1 MACFYDPRTDNRHTA
16 SNCQSRDTRKNAD
29 FQDGETCN
37 NYEGGYFS
45 EVEHDYIA
53 PKVHLNIYTDEDL
66 EKFVLDITSELEK
79 FVLDITSELENSE
92 RQRKYERNFY
102 AALLAFYVVMFLMLA
117 LGWGHLLGA
126 WEAVTA
132 SACVGIACA
141 VVVYI
146 VERFHD

>member
-16 SNCQSRDTRKNAD
+16 SNCQSRDTCKNAD

-45 EVEHDYIA
+45 EVEHASIP
-53 PKVHLNIYTDEDL
+53 PKVHLNIYTDE
-66 EKFVLDITSELEK
+66 ELEK

-141 VVVYI
+141 IVVYLA
-146 VERFHD
+146 ERFHV